1 MDFCHFHP
9 KGWRASLGQGCIF
22 SIDEIIYNAR
32 KNYEYTTAHWRGSKV
47 AWHHPKNYTLLSQGG
62 FAGRTA
68 AHRKRLPA
76 LFSRGPAATATH
88 SSSAGTR
95 SVPQAD
101 QDTPR

>member
-1 MDFCHFHP
+1 MCDINRHLLVAVLICQSASLRPYALSPYCTYFSGIAP
-9 KGWRASLGQGCIF
+9 LTLSLGQGCIF

-76 LFSRGPAATATH
+76 
-88 SSSAGTR
+88 
-95 SVPQAD
+95 
-101 QDTPR
+101 